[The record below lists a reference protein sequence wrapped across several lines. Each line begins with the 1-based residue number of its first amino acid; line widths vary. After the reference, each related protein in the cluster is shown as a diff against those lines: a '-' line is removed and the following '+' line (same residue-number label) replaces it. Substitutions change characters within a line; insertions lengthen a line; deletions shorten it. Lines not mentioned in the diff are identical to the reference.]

1 MSNRPPAPDGV
12 TMERDE
18 ITNLITQ
25 LRERQADVSG
35 DVMSSIRHEDLEGI
49 TDDGFTVKDTLQ
61 MWVHELRSHHRD
73 LILARGRLTNDNPH
87 FHVPH
92 FVRQANEEF
101 GKFIGELSALS
112 DEDLNRQVP
121 PDGRT
126 VREVAEHVLATL
138 EDYIVQQARSGTG
151 EQKPSC

>member
-1 MSNRPPAPDGV
+1 
-12 TMERDE
+12 MERDE

>member
-1 MSNRPPAPDGV
+1 
-12 TMERDE
+12 MERDE

-35 DVMSSIRHEDLEGI
+35 DVISSIRHEDLEGI

>member
-92 FVRQANEEF
+92 FVRQAN
-101 GKFIGELSALS
+101 
-112 DEDLNRQVP
+112 
-121 PDGRT
+121 
-126 VREVAEHVLATL
+126 
-138 EDYIVQQARSGTG
+138 
-151 EQKPSC
+151 